1 MALKD
6 ILVHMDT
13 ANSALARLNY
23 ACALAAAHG
32 ARLIGVFSLGRREL
46 APHLAAQLPAETL
59 TYHDERLRELA
70 LGQEALFTRIVL
82 DHGLAERS
90 RWRVADNVA
99 GITLEALARY
109 VDLTV
114 IGAAPPDEG
123 GWRGATEPDQ
133 LILTCGRA
141 VLVAPEAGVAA
152 AVPRRILVAWNGT
165 REAARA
171 VSEAMPLLEAADAVT
186 VLCVGDA
193 PELAEP
199 PGAILARHLDAHGIA
214 ATIDRVTDT
223 RADAAEIIS
232 RRCRDGA
239 ADLVVMGAYGHS
251 RLREI
256 VLGGVTR
263 TLLRRL
269 PVPLLM
275 AH

>member
-13 ANSALARLNY
+13 ANSALARLTY
-23 ACALAAAHG
+23 SSALAAAHG

-70 LGQEALFTRIVL
+70 LGQEALFTRIAL

-123 GWRGATEPDQ
+123 GWRGSTEPDQ

-141 VLVAPEAGVAA
+141 VLITPEATAA
-152 AVPRRILVAWNGT
+152 AAPRRILVAWNGT

-171 VSEAMPLLEAADAVT
+171 VSEAMPLLEAAETVT
-186 VLCVGDA
+186 ILCVGDA

-214 ATIDRVTDT
+214 ASIDRVTDT
-223 RADAAEIIS
+223 RADPAEIILS
-232 RRCRDGA
+232 RCRNGA

>member
-13 ANSALARLNY
+13 ANSALARLTY
-23 ACALAAAHG
+23 ASALAAAHG

-70 LGQEALFTRIVL
+70 LGQEALFTRIAL

-114 IGAAPPDEG
+114 IGGAPPDEG
-123 GWRGATEPDQ
+123 GWRGSTEPDQ

-141 VLVAPEAGVAA
+141 VLITPEATTAA
-152 AVPRRILVAWNGT
+152 APRRILIAWNGT

-171 VSEAMPLLEAADAVT
+171 VSEAMPLLEAAEAVT
-186 VLCVGDA
+186 ILCVGDA

-223 RADAAEIIS
+223 RADPAEIILG
-232 RRCRDGA
+232 RCRDGA